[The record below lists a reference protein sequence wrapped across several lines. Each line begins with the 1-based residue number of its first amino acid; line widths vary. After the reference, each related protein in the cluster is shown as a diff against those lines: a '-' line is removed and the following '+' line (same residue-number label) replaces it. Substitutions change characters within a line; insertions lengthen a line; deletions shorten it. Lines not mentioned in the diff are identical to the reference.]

1 MDERILML
9 LAGVD
14 YRFHKDRLPTQVS
27 QDGFERS
34 VRCEY
39 DFCDVSITTP
49 LSYFTLHYKL
59 NDDDYYEFDQIF
71 SCSY

>member
-14 YRFHKDRLPTQVS
+14 CRFHKNSLPSQVN

-39 DFCDVSITTP
+39 DFCDVGITTP
-49 LSYFTLHYKL
+49 LSYFTLHYRL

-71 SCSY
+71 SC

>member
-14 YRFHKDRLPTQVS
+14 YRFHKDNLPEQVN
-27 QDGFERS
+27 QNGFERS

-39 DFCDVSITTP
+39 DFCDVGITTP
-49 LSYFTLHYKL
+49 LSYFTLHYRL

-71 SCSY
+71 SC

>member
-1 MDERILML
+1 ML
-9 LAGVD
+9 LEGVD
-14 YRFHKDRLPTQVS
+14 YRFHKNSLPSQVN
-27 QDGFERS
+27 QDWFERS

-39 DFCDVSITTP
+39 NFCDVGITTP

>member
-14 YRFHKDRLPTQVS
+14 YRFHKDRLPIQVS

>member
-14 YRFHKDRLPTQVS
+14 YRFHKNSLPSQVN

-34 VRCEY
+34 V
-39 DFCDVSITTP
+39 
-49 LSYFTLHYKL
+49 
-59 NDDDYYEFDQIF
+59 
-71 SCSY
+71 

>member
-14 YRFHKDRLPTQVS
+14 YRFHKNSLPSQVN

-39 DFCDVSITTP
+39 NFCDVGITTP
-49 LSYFTLHYKL
+49 LSYFTLHYRL
-59 NDDDYYEFDQIF
+59 NDDGYYEFDQIF
-71 SCSY
+71 SC

>member
-1 MDERILML
+1 MNERILML

-14 YRFHKDRLPTQVS
+14 YRFHKDSLPSQVN

-39 DFCDVSITTP
+39 NFCDVGITTP
-49 LSYFTLHYKL
+49 LSYFTLHYRL
-59 NDDDYYEFDQIF
+59 NDDGYYEFDQIF
-71 SCSY
+71 SC

>member
-14 YRFHKDRLPTQVS
+14 YRFHKDSLPSQVN

-39 DFCDVSITTP
+39 NFCDVGITTP
-49 LSYFTLHYKL
+49 LSYFTLHYRL
-59 NDDDYYEFDQIF
+59 NDDGYYEFDQIF
-71 SCSY
+71 SC

>member
-9 LAGVD
+9 
-14 YRFHKDRLPTQVS
+14 QVN

-39 DFCDVSITTP
+39 DFCDVGITTP
-49 LSYFTLHYKL
+49 LSYFTLHYRL

-71 SCSY
+71 SC

>member
-9 LAGVD
+9 FAGVD
-14 YRFHKDRLPTQVS
+14 YRFHKNSLPSQVN

-39 DFCDVSITTP
+39 DFCDVGITTP
-49 LSYFTLHYKL
+49 LSYFTLHYRL
-59 NDDDYYEFDQIF
+59 NDDGYYEFDQIF
-71 SCSY
+71 SC